1 MDAPLHKDLVDNVT
15 CIDTGYYRPSLAA
28 CYLIVHKDQAAF
40 VDTGTFYA
48 VPSLLKLL
56 DYKNIAVENVA
67 YVMPTHV
74 HLDHAGGAGELMR
87 HLPNATLISHP
98 RGARHLIDPGKLTAS
113 ATAIYGE
120 NEFRKSFGEIVPV
133 PEQRIIVADDGF
145 GIDLNGRPF
154 LFLDTPGHARHHYSV
169 YDEMS
174 NGFFTGDTFGLSYRE
189 LDSINGSY
197 IFPTATPVQFDPE
210 AWHTSID
217 RYLSYKPERMFLTH
231 FGMVTDI
238 SRLAD
243 NLHRGID
250 AFVDMA
256 HQASN
261 SDNRHQKI
269 LENMT
274 EYLISGVASVNPEIG
289 ENRCK
294 EIFALDL
301 ALNTQGLEV
310 WLDRISPPP
319 PIAAGR

>member
-1 MDAPLHKDLVDNVT
+1 MDVPIHKDLVDNVT
-15 CIDTGYYRPSLAA
+15 CIDTGYCRPSLAA
-28 CYLIVHKDQAAF
+28 CYLIVHRGQAAF

-48 VPSLLKLL
+48 VPFLLKLL
-56 DYKNIAVENVA
+56 EYKKIDVENVV

-98 RGARHLIDPGKLTAS
+98 RGARHLIDPGKLTAG
-113 ATAIYGE
+113 ATAVYGE
-120 NEFRKSFGEIVPV
+120 DEFRKSFGELVPV
-133 PEQRIIVADDGF
+133 PEHRIIVAEDGF
-145 GIDLNGRPF
+145 KIDLNGRPL

-197 IFPTATPVQFDPE
+197 IFPTTTPVQFDPE
-210 AWHTSID
+210 AWHGSID
-217 RYLSYKPERMFLTH
+217 RYLSYRPERMFLTH

-238 SRLAD
+238 PRLAD
-243 NLHRGID
+243 NLHQGID

-256 HQASN
+256 RHAAN

-269 LENMT
+269 LETMT
-274 EYLISGVASVNPEIG
+274 AFLVSGVARVNPQIS

-294 EIFALDL
+294 QIFAFDL
-301 ALNTQGLEV
+301 ELNTQGLEV
-310 WLDRISPPP
+310 WLDRLSAHPNPS
-319 PIAAGR
+319 